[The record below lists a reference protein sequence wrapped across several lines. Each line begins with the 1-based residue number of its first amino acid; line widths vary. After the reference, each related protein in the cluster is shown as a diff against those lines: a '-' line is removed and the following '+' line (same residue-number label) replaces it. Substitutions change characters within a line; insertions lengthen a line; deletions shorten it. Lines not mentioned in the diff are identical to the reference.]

1 MAWHGMAYHTIP
13 WCTFTD
19 LYHTIPYHTI
29 PYHVQIS
36 HLMPVYLAVSTT
48 AAYAPATTQ
57 GPKQVSRAS
66 TGRNYLFLRRAD
78 FSSDMADG
86 KASLDPLRSVQ
97 FSSVHERPSR
107 GFLWCA
113 FTDLYHTIPYA
124 HRQQQNAAG
133 MVWLLG
139 GRRREPPWGRGTGF
153 TGSLVVYVYVLV
165 PPFSSVLVVIYL
177 PSVSSVSGGIYVFR
191 FDISVIGK

>member
-1 MAWHGMAYHTIP
+1 MAYHTIP

-36 HLMPVYLAVSTT
+36 HLMSVYLAMSTT
-48 AAYAPATTQ
+48 AAYASATTQ
-57 GPKQVSRAS
+57 GPKQASRAS

-86 KASLDPLRSVQ
+86 KAPLDPLRSVQ

-113 FTDLYHTIPYA
+113 FTDLYHTIPKWPCKHLLPNPPSDNNDTFLGDDSLGQGSFGIVWY
-124 HRQQQNAAG
+124 G
-133 MVWLLG
+133 MVW
-139 GRRREPPWGRGTGF
+139 
-153 TGSLVVYVYVLV
+153 
-165 PPFSSVLVVIYL
+165 
-177 PSVSSVSGGIYVFR
+177 
-191 FDISVIGK
+191 